1 MTLKEVI
8 ETIQK
13 LGEAHEMIE
22 TTFNGAVIDR
32 LSIGEVRY
40 PLFTFDTTTGRLSVG
55 SMTVDFQMF
64 FIDRLVAD
72 LENERE
78 IQSQML
84 SIAQDIIAQL
94 RYPGFEFT
102 VADSSDVNFVTDTSP
117 DMLAGVTA
125 RVLIDVPYAADRCQ
139 VPSDFIF

>member
-1 MTLKEVI
+1 M
-8 ETIQK
+8 
-13 LGEAHEMIE
+13 
-22 TTFNGAVIDR
+22 
-32 LSIGEVRY
+32 SI
-40 PLFTFDTTTGRLSVG
+40 P
-55 SMTVDFQMF
+55 FQMF

-84 SIAQDIIAQL
+84 SVAQDIIAQL

-102 VADSSDVNFVTDTSP
+102 VGNSSDITFITDTTP
-117 DMLAGVTA
+117 DLLAGVTA
-125 RVLIDVPYAADRCQ
+125 RVLIDIPYAADRCQ